1 MLVQEI
7 RFVNLVNWLRPAL
20 KVPKTSWSAG
30 ESNWKV
36 SPKTFLVLVFGLWL
50 FGTGEALII
59 DASLGQSPWTV
70 LADGLAQTLNM
81 TIGQTTFL
89 TSVIVL
95 LLWIPLKR
103 KPGLGTVM
111 NILVI
116 AVAIDVMIPILPSPE
131 NVFAQSV
138 QVLIGIM
145 LTGIASALYITCNVG
160 AGPRD
165 GLMTG
170 LNEKTGVRVGRVRTG
185 IEVVVL
191 AIGWSLGGVV
201 GVGTLLFAL
210 LIGQSVAISFG
221 LVERISPKKAI

>member
-1 MLVQEI
+1 
-7 RFVNLVNWLRPAL
+7 
-20 KVPKTSWSAG
+20 
-30 ESNWKV
+30 
-36 SPKTFLVLVFGLWL
+36 
-50 FGTGEALII
+50 
-59 DASLGQSPWTV
+59 
-70 LADGLAQTLNM
+70 LADGLAQTLNL

-131 NVFAQSV
+131 NVVVQSV

-170 LNEKTGVRVGRVRTG
+170 LNEKTGVRIGRVRTG
-185 IEVVVL
+185 IEVVAVT
-191 AIGWSLGGVV
+191 IGFLLGGLVN
-201 GVGTLLFAL
+201 VGTLLFAL
-210 LIGQSVAISFG
+210 LIGQSVALSFG
-221 LVERISPKKAI
+221 LVERISPKKSG

>member
-1 MLVQEI
+1 MASLGQ
-7 RFVNLVNWLRPAL
+7 WLRPAL
-20 KVPKTSWSAG
+20 TVPKTSWSAG

-70 LADGLAQTLNM
+70 LADGLAQTLNL

-131 NVFAQSV
+131 SVFAQSV
-138 QVLIGIM
+138 QVLVGIM

-160 AGPRD
+160 PGPRD

-170 LNEKTGVRVGRVRTG
+170 LNEKTGVRVGRVRTA

-191 AIGWSLGGVV
+191 TIGWLLGGVV

-221 LVERISPKKAI
+221 LVERISPKKII

>member
-1 MLVQEI
+1 MSTISE
-7 RFVNLVNWLRPAL
+7 WLRPAL
-20 KVPKTSWSAG
+20 TVPETSWSAG

-36 SPKTFLVLVFGLWL
+36 SLKTFLILVFGLWL
-50 FGTGEALII
+50 FGTGEAFLIN
-59 DASLGQSPWTV
+59 ASLGQSPWTV
-70 LADGLAQTLNM
+70 LADGLAQTLNL

-95 LLWIPLKR
+95 MLWIPLKR
-103 KPGLGTVM
+103 KPGLGTLM

-116 AVAIDVMIPILPSPE
+116 SVAIDVMIPILPSPE
-131 NVFAQSV
+131 NVVAQSV
-138 QVLIGIM
+138 QVLVGIM

-160 AGPRD
+160 PGPRD

-191 AIGWSLGGVV
+191 TIGWLLGGVV

-210 LIGQSVAISFG
+210 LIGQSVAISFA
-221 LVERISPKKAI
+221 LVERISPKKLS

>member
-1 MLVQEI
+1 M
-7 RFVNLVNWLRPAL
+7 NLINWLRPAL
-20 KVPKTSWSAG
+20 TVPNTAWSAG

-116 AVAIDVMIPILPSPE
+116 AVAIDVMIPNLPSPE
-131 NVFAQSV
+131 NVVAQSV
-138 QVLIGIM
+138 QVLVGIM

-191 AIGWSLGGVV
+191 TIGWLLGGVV

-221 LVERISPKKAI
+221 LVERISPNKTT

>member
-1 MLVQEI
+1 M
-7 RFVNLVNWLRPAL
+7 NLVNWLRPAL

-36 SPKTFLVLVFGLWL
+36 SPKTFLVLVLGLWL

>member
-36 SPKTFLVLVFGLWL
+36 SPKTFLVLVLGLWL

>member
-1 MLVQEI
+1 M
-7 RFVNLVNWLRPAL
+7 NLVNWLRPAPT
-20 KVPKTSWSAG
+20 VPKTSWSAG
-30 ESNWKV
+30 YSNWKV
-36 SPKTFLVLVFGLWL
+36 SPKTFFVLIFGLWL
-50 FGTGEALII
+50 FGIGEALLI
-59 DASLGQSPWTV
+59 DASIGQSPWTV
-70 LADGLAQTLNM
+70 WADGLAQTLNM

-131 NVFAQSV
+131 NVVAQTA
-138 QVLIGIM
+138 QVLFGILM
-145 LTGIASALYITCNVG
+145 TGIASALYITCNVG

-191 AIGWSLGGVV
+191 AIGWLLGGVV
-201 GVGTLLFAL
+201 GIGTLLFAL

-221 LVERISPKKAI
+221 LVERISPHTEHQS

>member
-1 MLVQEI
+1 M
-7 RFVNLVNWLRPAL
+7 NLINWLRPAL
-20 KVPKTSWSAG
+20 TVPETSWSAE
-30 ESNWKV
+30 ESNCKV

-50 FGTGEALII
+50 FGTGEAFLIN
-59 DASLGQSPWTV
+59 ASLGQSPWTV
-70 LADGLAQTLNM
+70 LADGLAKTLNL
-81 TIGQTTFL
+81 TIGQTTFI

-103 KPGLGTVM
+103 KPGLGTLM

-116 AVAIDVMIPILPSPE
+116 SVAIDVMIPILPSPE
-131 NVFAQSV
+131 NVVAQSV
-138 QVLIGIM
+138 QVLVGIL

-160 AGPRD
+160 PGPRD

-191 AIGWSLGGVV
+191 TIGWLLGGVV
-201 GVGTLLFAL
+201 GVGTLLFAM

-221 LVERISPKKAI
+221 LVERISPKKIS

>member
-1 MLVQEI
+1 MASISE
-7 RFVNLVNWLRPAL
+7 WLRPART
-20 KVPKTSWSAG
+20 VPQTSWSAG
-30 ESNWKV
+30 DSNWKV
-36 SPKTFLVLVFGLWL
+36 NVKTFSVLTIGLWL
-50 FGTGEALII
+50 FGTGEALLI

-70 LADGLAQTLNM
+70 LADGLAKTLGM

-111 NILVI
+111 NVLVI

-131 NVFAQSV
+131 NLAAQSI
-138 QVLIGIM
+138 QVLLGIM
-145 LTGIASALYITCNVG
+145 LIGIASALYITCNVG

-170 LNEKTGVRVGRVRTG
+170 LNEKTGVRVGRVRTM

-191 AIGWSLGGVV
+191 AIGWLLGGVV
-201 GVGTLLFAL
+201 GVGTLFFAL
-210 LIGQSVAISFG
+210 LIGQSVALAFG
-221 LVERISPKKAI
+221 LVERISPKKVS

>member
-70 LADGLAQTLNM
+70 LADGLAQTLNL

-170 LNEKTGVRVGRVRTG
+170 LNEKTGVRVG